1 MNALQ
6 RMGHSLAR
14 VPGGRI
20 GKWVVLGVW
29 IVLLVG
35 LGSLAGKLTG
45 AEDNQASSWL
55 PGSAES
61 TQVLNLTGQFQST
74 NLVPA
79 VVVYTRPGGVTP
91 TDLAKAKADIAGFA
105 KAPHATNRIVG
116 PIESNDGKAIETI
129 VQIDMGSDGWNAL
142 GPAADAFK
150 AQATT
155 GDPGLTAYV
164 TGPAGVGADQS
175 AAFKGIDGV
184 LLYSTIAVVV
194 ILLLLTYR
202 SPILWLLPLMSS
214 GLALTIAEAVI
225 YLLAKHAGLTVN
237 A

>member
-6 RMGHSLAR
+6 RTGHSLAR

-29 IVLLVG
+29 LVLLVG

-74 NLVPA
+74 NLVPT
-79 VVVYTRPGGVTP
+79 VVVYERAGGVTP
-91 TDLAKAKADIAGFA
+91 ADVAKAKADAVAFTTV
-105 KAPHATNRIVG
+105 PHATKQIVG
-116 PIESNDGKAIETI
+116 PIPSADGKAIETI
-129 VQIDMGSDGWNAL
+129 IQIDMGKDGWNAL
-142 GPAADAFK
+142 QPAVDAFR
-150 AQATT
+150 AQATR
-155 GDPGLTAYV
+155 GDPGLTAHI
-164 TGPAGVGADQS
+164 TGPGGGGADQS

-202 SPILWLLPLMSS
+202 SPTLWLLPLISS
-214 GLALTIAEAVI
+214 GVALTIAEAVI
-225 YLLAKHAGLTVN
+225 YLLA
-237 A
+237 